1 MKTFLL
7 FFTFLFLLSGCSNN
21 NAFDL
26 FKMDKDQERSITSL
40 QTAKIQTKDGLVS
53 GVISAIYLNEVY
65 PDSFNDGENFF
76 VYIYLKKEEKM
87 YNPKKFIKTNLNLK
101 LNGKLIIKLE
111 ELPKQN
117 KFSHLVSVNSNW
129 NKYYLVTF
137 ATDKKRNLSL
147 NLSLESDPSSSAV
160 LTYLKAEQ

>member
-7 FFTFLFLLSGCSNN
+7 FFTFLLISTGCSNN

-40 QTAKIQTKDGLVS
+40 ETAKILTIDGAVS
-53 GVISAIYLNEVY
+53 GVFSSIYLNEVY

-87 YNPKKFIKTNLNLK
+87 YDPKKLVKTNLNIK
-101 LNGKLIIKLE
+101 LNGKLAVKLK
-111 ELPKQN
+111 ELPREN
-117 KFSHLVSVNSNW
+117 KFSHLVSIKSNW

-137 ATDKKRNLSL
+137 LTDKKRDLSL
-147 NLSLESDPSSSAV
+147 NLEIESDPSSSAV
-160 LTYLKAEQ
+160 LNYQKAEQ

>member
-7 FFTFLFLLSGCSNN
+7 FLTGCSNN

-26 FKMDKDQERSITSL
+26 FKLDKDQERSITSL
-40 QTAKIQTKDGLVS
+40 QTTKIVTKDGEVS
-53 GVISAIYLNEVY
+53 GVFSAIYLNEVY

-87 YNPKKFIKTNLNLK
+87 YNPKELIKTNLNIK
-101 LNGKLIIKLE
+101 LNGKFAVKLE
-111 ELPKQN
+111 ELPREN
-117 KFSHLVSVNSNW
+117 KFSHLVSIKSNW

-137 ATDKKRNLSL
+137 LTDKKRDLSV
-147 NLSLESDPSSSAV
+147 SLEIESDPSSSAV
-160 LTYLKAEQ
+160 LKYQKAEQ